1 MTMGML
7 FCGESGICGTLSV
20 DGGTRWREMVVE
32 RGGVGL
38 EREERIYYG
47 AGVLRI
53 ARGTSRFKADFPN
66 VACLRVVVINT
77 KH

>member
-32 RGGVGL
+32 REVVSAWSV
-38 EREERIYYG
+38 REERIYYG

-53 ARGTSRFKADFPN
+53 ARGTSSFK
-66 VACLRVVVINT
+66 
-77 KH
+77 

>member
-32 RGGVGL
+32 REVVSAWSGRRGSTTVPAS
-38 EREERIYYG
+38 YG
-47 AGVLRI
+47 
-53 ARGTSRFKADFPN
+53 
-66 VACLRVVVINT
+66 
-77 KH
+77 